1 MIHGLLDEHPLRYH
15 MWWRR
20 ADEICKGPFRLPLV
34 LAELGSNM
42 QYEQETLRRLQL
54 VELGILRDI
63 DRVCRAYDI
72 TYFLDSGT
80 ALGAVRHGG
89 FIPWDDDIDIGMPR
103 DDYERFLEVAP
114 DALGEK
120 YEVSDPRDNQHQAA
134 LFAKVMLKGT
144 RFATEETI
152 EAGFDQGV
160 FVDVFPYDV
169 LSADPAVEKK
179 QRRACFFWQSV
190 SYLRASSRIIV
201 PHGGFLGQVERGV
214 CGMAHAVAGL
224 FSHKRICDSF
234 ERAALM
240 GRSGQSGRLEA
251 QASDN
256 LLIMSYARTASF
268 PRDMMLPPGFAKF
281 EGCEF
286 PVPARVEGYLEKL
299 YGSTWQQLPP
309 SEQRKNHAP
318 QELVF

>member
-1 MIHGLLDEHPLRYH
+1 MH
-15 MWWRR
+15 
-20 ADEICKGPFRLPLV
+20 AV
-34 LAELGSNM
+34 GSANVGVCM

-54 VELGILRDI
+54 VELGILKDI
-63 DRVCRAYDI
+63 DQVCRANGI

-114 DALGEK
+114 TALGEK
-120 YEVSDPRDNQHQAA
+120 YEVSDPRDNPHQAA

-190 SYLRASSRIIV
+190 SYLRASSRIVV
-201 PHGGFLGQVERGV
+201 PHSGFLGKVERGV

-224 FSHKRICDSF
+224 FSRRRICDSF
-234 ERAALM
+234 ERAALL
-240 GRSGQSGRLEA
+240 GRSGEAGEQGSQAGGRGDESGGSDTRTG
-251 QASDN
+251 DN
-256 LLIMSYARTASF
+256 LLVMSYSRTPSF
-268 PRDMMLPPGFAKF
+268 PRDMMLPPSFAKF
-281 EGCEF
+281 EECEF
-286 PVPARVEGYLEKL
+286 PVPAQVDSYLEKL
-299 YGSTWQQLPP
+299 YGPTWRQLPP
-309 SEQRKNHAP
+309 PEQRRNHAP

>member
-1 MIHGLLDEHPLRYH
+1 
-15 MWWRR
+15 
-20 ADEICKGPFRLPLV
+20 
-34 LAELGSNM
+34 M
-42 QYEQETLRRLQL
+42 QYEWETLRKLQL
-54 VELGILRDI
+54 VELGILKDI
-63 DRVCRAYDI
+63 DQVCRAHGI

-103 DDYERFLEVAP
+103 NDYERFLKVAP

-120 YEVSDPRDNQHQAA
+120 YEVSDPRDNPHQAA

-144 RFATEETI
+144 RFATEETM

-201 PHGGFLGQVERGV
+201 PHGGPLGKVERV
-214 CGMAHAVAGL
+214 ACAVAHEVARL
-224 FSHKRICDSF
+224 FSRQRICDSF
-234 ERAALM
+234 ERAALL
-240 GRSGQSGRLEA
+240 GRGD
-251 QASDN
+251 QAGDS
-256 LLIMSYARTASF
+256 LLAMSCARTESF
-268 PRDMMLPPGFAKF
+268 PRDVMLPPSFAKF
-281 EGCEF
+281 EGSEF
-286 PVPARVEGYLEKL
+286 PVPARVEAYLERL
-299 YGSTWQQLPP
+299 YGEAWNQLPP
-309 SEQRKNHAP
+309 EDRRRNHAP
-318 QELVF
+318 KELVF

>member
-1 MIHGLLDEHPLRYH
+1 
-15 MWWRR
+15 
-20 ADEICKGPFRLPLV
+20 
-34 LAELGSNM
+34 M
-42 QYEQETLRRLQL
+42 QYEQETLRKLQL
-54 VELGILRDI
+54 VELDILKDI
-63 DRVCRAYDI
+63 DRVCRAHDI
-72 TYFLDSGT
+72 AYFLDSGT

-103 DDYERFLEVAP
+103 NDYERFLKVAP

-120 YEVSDPRDNQHQAA
+120 YEVSDPRDNPHQAA
-134 LFAKVMLKGT
+134 LFAKVMLKET
-144 RFATEETI
+144 RFATEETM

-201 PHGGFLGQVERGV
+201 PHGGFLGKVERGV
-214 CGMAHAVAGL
+214 CGIAHAVAGL
-224 FSHKRICDSF
+224 FSRRRICDSF

-240 GRSGQSGRLEA
+240 GRGA

-268 PRDMMLPPGFAKF
+268 PRDMMLPPSFARF

-286 PVPARVEGYLEKL
+286 PVPAQAEGYLEKL
-299 YGSTWQQLPP
+299 YGSTWRQLPP
-309 SEQRKNHAP
+309 PEQRKNHAP